1 MYQALVSFNY
11 WTFIAQICNLLLQ
24 MYLFKRF
31 LFEPVKEIIAQR
43 QNEVGE
49 LYTAAEEAKA
59 IAEHDKA
66 EYSEKLLAA
75 NEEASRIVRTATE
88 RAGRQGEEIL
98 QDAQKQAQA
107 MLKKADNDIARERV
121 KAMNEIKNDISQ
133 MALDIAEKVVEKEIR
148 PEDHKALIEE
158 FIATVGDDA

>member
-1 MYQALVSFNY
+1 MYQALVSFNG

-31 LFEPVKEIIAQR
+31 LFEPVKKIIAQR
-43 QNEVGE
+43 QSEVGE
-49 LYTAAEEAKA
+49 LYSAAEEAKQT
-59 IAEHDKA
+59 AEHDKA
-66 EYSEKLLAA
+66 AYSEKLLTA

-88 RAGRQGEEIL
+88 RAGQQGEEIL
-98 QDAQKQAQA
+98 RGAQEQAQA
-107 MLKKADNDIARERV
+107 LLRKADDDIARERV

-158 FIATVGDDA
+158 FIASVGDDA

>member
-1 MYQALVSFNY
+1 MYQALVSFNG
-11 WTFIAQICNLLLQ
+11 WTFIAQMFNLLLQ
-24 MYLFKRF
+24 MLLFKKF
-31 LFEPVKEIIAQR
+31 LFEPVKKIIAQR

-49 LYTAAEEAKA
+49 LYTAAEEAKQS
-59 IAEHDKA
+59 AEQDKA

-88 RAGRQGEEIL
+88 RAGKQGEEIV
-98 QDAQKQAQA
+98 QEAQKQAQA
-107 MLKKADNDIARERV
+107 LLKKADDDIARERV

-148 PEDHKALIEE
+148 PEDHKALIED
-158 FIATVGDDA
+158 FIAAVGDDA

>member
-1 MYQALVSFNY
+1 MYQALVSFNG
-11 WTFIAQICNLLLQ
+11 WTFIGQICNLLIQ
-24 MYLFKRF
+24 MLLFKKF
-31 LFEPVKEIIAQR
+31 LFEPVQNILAQR
-43 QNEVGE
+43 QKEVGA

-59 IAEHDKA
+59 YAEQNKA

-88 RAGRQGEEIL
+88 RAGKQGDEIV
-98 QDAQKQAQA
+98 QEAQKQAQA
-107 MLKKADNDIARERV
+107 LLKKADDDIARERV

-148 PEDHKALIEE
+148 PEDHKALIED
-158 FIATVGDDA
+158 FIAAVGDDA

>member
-1 MYQALVSFNY
+1 MYQALVSFNG
-11 WTFIAQICNLLLQ
+11 WTFIAQICNLLIQ
-24 MYLFKRF
+24 MLLFKKL
-31 LFEPVKEIIAQR
+31 LFDPVQKIIAQR

-49 LYTAAEEAKA
+49 LYTAAEEAKQS
-59 IAEHDKA
+59 AEQDKA

-88 RAGRQGEEIL
+88 RAGKQGDEIV
-98 QDAQKQAQA
+98 QEAQKQAQA
-107 MLKKADNDIARERV
+107 LLKKADDDIARERV

-148 PEDHKALIEE
+148 PEDHKALIED
-158 FIATVGDDA
+158 FIAAVGDDA